1 MTATGTPGTSAE
13 DARTAA
19 EIREEPGTAL
29 RICPLCEATCGLTVT
44 VEDGNTLIH
53 GQIVDQAALFGV
65 LQKLRDLALPLISVE
80 LDAQG
85 TATPPPG

>member
-1 MTATGTPGTSAE
+1 MTQMPPAHGADNTHGRLEIRVKGQL
-13 DARTAA
+13 DARWSTWFD
-19 EIREEPGTAL
+19 
-29 RICPLCEATCGLTVT
+29 GLTVT

-80 LDAQG
+80 LDSQG
-85 TATPPPG
+85 STKPPPGC

>member
-1 MTATGTPGTSAE
+1 MTQMPPAHGADSTPGWLE
-13 DARTAA
+13 IRVKGQLDARWSTWFD
-19 EIREEPGTAL
+19 
-29 RICPLCEATCGLTVT
+29 GLTVT

>member
-1 MTATGTPGTSAE
+1 MPQMPPTHGADSPHGWL
-13 DARTAA
+13 
-19 EIREEPGTAL
+19 EIRVKGQLDT
-29 RICPLCEATCGLTVT
+29 RWSTWFDGLTVT

-80 LDAQG
+80 LEPQDS
-85 TATPPPG
+85 TTPPPGC